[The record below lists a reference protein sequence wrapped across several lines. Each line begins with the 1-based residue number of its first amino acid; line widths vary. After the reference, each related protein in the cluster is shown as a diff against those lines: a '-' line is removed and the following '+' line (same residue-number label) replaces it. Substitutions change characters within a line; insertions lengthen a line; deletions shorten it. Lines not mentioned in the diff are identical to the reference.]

1 MTPGDIVAAARALIG
16 TPFRHQ
22 GRSDKGLDC
31 AGVLITVAR
40 ALGVEVVDV
49 DGYSRR
55 PSCGLLE
62 ATLDAQP
69 ALRRVGLAG
78 MQAGDLLLMRFHGA
92 PQHLGIFTGENLIHS
107 YSAVGK
113 VCEHRLNAEW
123 RARIVRV
130 YRFLEVSA

>member
-55 PSCGLLE
+55 PSSGLLE

-69 ALRRVGLAG
+69 ALRRVGLAD

-113 VCEHRLNAEW
+113 VCEHRLDESW